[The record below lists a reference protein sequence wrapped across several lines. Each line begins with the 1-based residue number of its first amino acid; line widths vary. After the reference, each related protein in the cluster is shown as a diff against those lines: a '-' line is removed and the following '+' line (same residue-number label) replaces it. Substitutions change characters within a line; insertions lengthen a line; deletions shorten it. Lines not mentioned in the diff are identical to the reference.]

1 MTALIDHAQ
10 QVWDIP
16 GGIHPA
22 EHKEL
27 SNQLPIQPAPLPT
40 RLILPLSQHLG
51 APAEPCVSVGERV
64 LKGQLLAA
72 ANGLVSVPVHAPT
85 SGTISAIG
93 PQPFPHVS
101 GLPAPAIVLDSD
113 GLEQWTTL
121 QPCPDYRHLEA
132 TELLEKIRQAGISG
146 LGGAGFPTAVKLTAR
161 AQQKIHTLIINGTEC
176 EPYISADDLLM
187 REKADALI
195 SGIDIL
201 VQLLQPDT
209 VLIGIEDN
217 KPAAIAAVRAALSGR
232 SYSLKVFP
240 TKYPSGG
247 EKQLIQILTGRE
259 VPSGGLPA
267 DIGMLCQN
275 VGTCVAIHDAVV
287 LGRPLISRITTL
299 TGTALARP
307 MNVEAL
313 LGTPISE
320 LLEFAGLDRKQL
332 SRLLMGGPM
341 MGFTLPSLDVPLI
354 KTSNCLLAASR
365 DELPAPAPALPCI
378 RCGDCAAA
386 CPASLLPQQLHFFA
400 LGQQHEQLKAHH
412 LFDCIECGACAY
424 VCPSSIPLVQ
434 YYRAAKSEIREL
446 EHKQL
451 KAEQSRQRF
460 EQRQERLRR
469 EEERK
474 EAERQAR
481 AEKAARAKAAQAE
494 AGSSSAAVG
503 SAPSSAETAQIDSLK
518 RLKIEASMTQ
528 VALKKAEKQLAIHA
542 SSELQSQVDELRI
555 AAEAAQQALT
565 AELSKT
571 PSATPPAS
579 TPTADD
585 SALKKAKIDAAM
597 LRAQL
602 RKLEKVE
609 APSSEQAA
617 ERQQLATQLE
627 AAEHL
632 LTSLQSQAPAAAEKP
647 AESSELR
654 PPQRAKIERAMRRDE
669 KKKAEKALSDDSVL
683 VALRNALVEA
693 EHALHAAEDACGKPA
708 PELVRTDKQPVDEA
722 TRALKTELAFARADL
737 RKLERDDSS
746 DAAVLAAARQRLAQ
760 AEQQLEAHI
769 NN

>member
-27 SNQLPIQPAPLPT
+27 SNQLPVQPAPLPA

-176 EPYISADDLLM
+176 EPYITADDLLM

-201 VQLLQPDT
+201 VQLIQPDA

-217 KPAAIAAVRAALSGR
+217 KPEAIAAVRAVLSER

-247 EKQLIQILTGRE
+247 EKQLIQILTGHE

-313 LGTPISE
+313 LGTPVGE
-320 LLEFAGLDRKQL
+320 LLEFADLDRKQL

-378 RCGDCAAA
+378 RCGDCAEA

-503 SAPSSAETAQIDSLK
+503 SAPNSTETAQIDPLK

-571 PSATPPAS
+571 ATATPPAS

-602 RKLEKVE
+602 RKLEKIE

-627 AAEHL
+627 AAEQL
-632 LTSLQSQAPAAAEKP
+632 LASLQSQPPAAAEKP
-647 AESSELR
+647 AESSELS
-654 PPQRAKIERAMRRDE
+654 PLKRAKIELAMRRAE
-669 KKKAEKALSDDSVL
+669 LKKAEKALSDDSVL
-683 VALRNALVEA
+683 AALRNALAEA
-693 EHALHAAEDACGKPA
+693 EHALHAAEDASGKPA

-760 AEQQLEAHI
+760 AEQQIEAHI